1 MAMLPAPYGKN
12 KSDRDTPAS
21 KEQSEFFGNCGA
33 GFQPIPGTLAS
44 GLFQHRLVHFLRDL

>member
-1 MAMLPAPYGKN
+1 MLPAPYGKN